1 MPTPTG
7 VGIPPVCLDRIAQE
21 VAVGDEPEIAAE
33 RIKDVQQ

>member
-21 VAVGDEPEIAAE
+21 VAVGEEPEMPRWPHQDI
-33 RIKDVQQ
+33 